1 MIWMSFNVLDS
12 SIRESPSVGM
22 QVRIE
27 SPAQPLLPLQA
38 AGLGSEAWA
47 SDLAAHGTERHLQS

>member
-1 MIWMSFNVLDS
+1 MLDS

-27 SPAQPLLPLQA
+27 SLAQPLLPLQA